1 MALGR
6 PMAPVELSEQV
17 REELES
23 MARSR
28 SLSHGLVR
36 RAEIVLLAAD
46 GWASQD
52 IAQAL
57 HINPATVGKW
67 RRRFVDRGLHGLH
80 DEVRPGVPRSIQ
92 DEAVAEIVYKTLKTK
107 PPEQTHWSVRLMAEE
122 TGVSKDAVHR
132 IWRAFGLQP
141 HRQEYFKLSTD
152 PFFIEKLRDI
162 VGLYLNPPDHA
173 VVLCVDEKSQIQA
186 LERSQPMLPLDV
198 GYVEGITH
206 DYKRHGTTT
215 LFAALDIETGEVL
228 TQCKARH
235 RHQEFLQFL
244 RHIDNSVP
252 EDLDLHI
259 VVDNYATHKHQK
271 IKAWLAKHPRFHIH
285 FTPTYASWLNQVEIW
300 FNIITQRAIRRDS
313 FRNVKEL
320 VRRIERYTEYWNAH
334 AVPFTWTATA
344 DSILAKVK
352 RLCERISETGH

>member
-122 TGVSKDAVHR
+122 TGVSKDVR
-132 IWRAFGLQP
+132 
-141 HRQEYFKLSTD
+141 
-152 PFFIEKLRDI
+152 
-162 VGLYLNPPDHA
+162 
-173 VVLCVDEKSQIQA
+173 
-186 LERSQPMLPLDV
+186 
-198 GYVEGITH
+198 TH
-206 DYKRHGTTT
+206 DY
-215 LFAALDIETGEVL
+215 
-228 TQCKARH
+228 
-235 RHQEFLQFL
+235 
-244 RHIDNSVP
+244 
-252 EDLDLHI
+252 
-259 VVDNYATHKHQK
+259 
-271 IKAWLAKHPRFHIH
+271 
-285 FTPTYASWLNQVEIW
+285 
-300 FNIITQRAIRRDS
+300 RAPS
-313 FRNVKEL
+313 
-320 VRRIERYTEYWNAH
+320 
-334 AVPFTWTATA
+334 
-344 DSILAKVK
+344 
-352 RLCERISETGH
+352 